1 MAMTEE
7 TSIVIERP
15 PDGKMRVT
23 SGSWDG
29 EKVFLRDQVLE
40 LRNVEGRIQ
49 IARKPRPT
57 GCLGSAGSIGT
68 TRALTDR
75 KTPKRD
81 GCHRGL
87 LADSGKV
94 AG

>member
-1 MAMTEE
+1 MRAENLEKVLERLATTEKS
-7 TSIVIERP
+7 TIVIERQP
-15 PDGKMRVT
+15 DGKMRVTDGKMRVT

-40 LRNVEGRIQ
+40 LGNVEGRIQ

-68 TRALTDR
+68 TR
-75 KTPKRD
+75 
-81 GCHRGL
+81 
-87 LADSGKV
+87 V
-94 AG
+94 

>member
-1 MAMTEE
+1 LLT
-7 TSIVIERP
+7 IVIKRP

-57 GCLGSAGSIGT
+57 GCLGSAGSIGVGYSKAN
-68 TRALTDR
+68 TRVW
-75 KTPKRD
+75 
-81 GCHRGL
+81 HRF
-87 LADSGKV
+87 
-94 AG
+94 